1 MVKEILFT
9 ELNKNYDNAKI
20 LAEAFSTIEN
30 ASVIKNNDTTVVF
43 IDEETKVFYE
53 AQYEI
58 LREEKE
64 IVLKNI
70 VPLVLKEERINAKEL
85 FAKAMDENISEGK
98 AIGFAKQIARHITK
112 KALGGE
118 RSNLS

>member
-70 VPLVLKEERINAKEL
+70 VPLVLKEERINAKE
-85 FAKAMDENISEGK
+85 I
-98 AIGFAKQIARHITK
+98 RY
-112 KALGGE
+112 
-118 RSNLS
+118 RS